1 MNHREFFNEV
11 ADKWDEMCHHDK
23 AKLRYITKMAGI
35 SQGDCVL
42 DVGTGTGVM
51 IPYIYE
57 MIGDNGE
64 IIAID
69 LAEKMLEVAKQ
80 KYPFNN
86 VSFVLGDIYDTYL
99 PKNHFDVIM
108 CYSVFPH
115 FQDKPKV
122 ILRMA
127 GLLKPGG
134 RLVIAHSQSRRAIN
148 ELHTKSSD
156 AVNSDDLPEADV
168 IEGFMKE
175 AGLEPVF
182 AEDNDEM
189 FIVIGKR
196 LNN

>member
-11 ADKWDEMCHHDK
+11 ADKWDQMCNHDE
-23 AKLRYITKMAGI
+23 AKLRYIARAAGI
-35 SQGDCVL
+35 SQGDYVL

-51 IPYIYE
+51 IPYIHE
-57 MIGDNGE
+57 MAGDEGE
-64 IIAID
+64 ITAID

-80 KYPFNN
+80 KHPFNN
-86 VSFVLGDIYDTYL
+86 VRFVLGDIYDVHL

-122 ILRMA
+122 VSRMA

-134 RLVIAHSQSRRAIN
+134 RLVIAHSQSRKAIN

-156 AVNSDDLPEADV
+156 VVNNDDLPEADV

-175 AGLEPVF
+175 AGLEPF
-182 AEDNDEM
+182 LTIDSEEM
-189 FIVIGKR
+189 FIVIGKK
-196 LNN
+196 

>member
-11 ADKWDEMCHHDK
+11 ADKWDQMCNHDE
-23 AKLRYITKMAGI
+23 AKLRYIARAAGI

-51 IPYIYE
+51 IPYIHE
-57 MIGDNGE
+57 MIGDEGE
-64 IIAID
+64 ITAID

-80 KYPFNN
+80 KHPFNN
-86 VSFVLGDIYDTYL
+86 VRFVLGDIYDVHL

-122 ILRMA
+122 ISRMA

-134 RLVIAHSQSRRAIN
+134 RLVIAHSQSRKAIN

-156 AVNSDDLPEADV
+156 AVNNDDLPEADV

-175 AGLEPVF
+175 AGLEPF
-182 AEDNDEM
+182 LTIDSEEM
-189 FIVIGKR
+189 FIVIGKK
-196 LNN
+196 

>member
-11 ADKWDEMCHHDK
+11 ADKWDQMCNHDE
-23 AKLRYITKMAGI
+23 AKLRYIARAAGI
-35 SQGDCVL
+35 SQGDYVL

-51 IPYIYE
+51 IPYIHE
-57 MIGDNGE
+57 MIGDEGE
-64 IIAID
+64 ITAID

-80 KYPFNN
+80 KHPFNN
-86 VSFVLGDIYDTYL
+86 VRFVLGDIYDVHL

-122 ILRMA
+122 VSRMA

-134 RLVIAHSQSRRAIN
+134 RLVIAHSQSRKAIN

-156 AVNSDDLPEADV
+156 VVNNDDLPEADV

-175 AGLEPVF
+175 AGLEPF
-182 AEDNDEM
+182 LTIDSEEM
-189 FIVIGKR
+189 FIVIGKK
-196 LNN
+196 

>member
-11 ADKWDEMCHHDK
+11 ADKWDQMCNHDE
-23 AKLRYITKMAGI
+23 AKLKYIARAAGI
-35 SQGDCVL
+35 SQGDCIL
-42 DVGTGTGVM
+42 DVGTGTGAM
-51 IPYIYE
+51 IPYIHE
-57 MIGDNGE
+57 MIGDEGE
-64 IIAID
+64 ITAID

-86 VSFVLGDIYDTYL
+86 VHFVLGDIYDAAL

-115 FQDKPKV
+115 FQDKPTV
-122 ILRMA
+122 ISRMA

-148 ELHTKSSD
+148 ELHAESSD

-189 FIVIGKR
+189 FIVIGKK
-196 LNN
+196 

>member
-1 MNHREFFNEV
+1 MNHKDFFNEV
-11 ADKWDEMCHHDK
+11 ADKWDEMCHHDE

-57 MIGDNGE
+57 MIGDEGE

-86 VSFVLGDIYDTYL
+86 VRFVLGDIYDAAL
-99 PKNHFDVIM
+99 PKTHFDVIM

-115 FQDKPKV
+115 FQDKPTV
-122 ILRMA
+122 ISRMA

-148 ELHTKSSD
+148 ELHAESSD

-189 FIVIGKR
+189 FIVIGKK
-196 LNN
+196 